1 MTPNQFRK
9 AALAFAEATESSHH
23 GHPDFRVGGKI
34 FATLGYPDDKSGV
47 VMLGPE
53 DQKFFVKQF
62 GEMFTPVAGAWGKN
76 GSTQINL
83 PTARMSQVR
92 AALEIA
98 WARRAPKR
106 LLPRKAD

>member
-9 AALAFAEATESSHH
+9 AALALPEAAEGSHH
-23 GHPDFRVGGKI
+23 GHADFRVGRKI
-34 FATLGYPDDKSGV
+34 FATLGYPDDKSAV

-53 DQKFFVKQF
+53 DQKFFVRQF
-62 GEMFTPVAGAWGKN
+62 GEMFSPVAGAWGKS
-76 GSTQINL
+76 GSTRVKL

-92 AALEIA
+92 DALEIA

-106 LLPRKAD
+106 LLPKSAP